1 MWKVISKAI
10 ILQFYSK
17 DTVVQFIYETI
28 LQLRIP
34 GWEWGNAE
42 IRESVQSAKG
52 IKFPFHGCT
61 HLSGAVRSVHPGTN
75 HVYRCSAQ
83 HDITKGVEKSPS
95 SMQKRKSIQV
105 MQLLFKILAISREK
119 RPIKEQNRIIFNDG
133 FCY

>member
-42 IRESVQSAKG
+42 IRKSVQSAKG

-61 HLSGAVRSVHPGTN
+61 HLSGAVRSVYPGTN
-75 HVYRCSAQ
+75 HVYCCSVQ
-83 HDITKGVEKSPS
+83 HDITKGVAKSPS

-105 MQLLFKILAISREK
+105 MQLLFKILAISCET
-119 RPIKEQNRIIFNDG
+119 RPIKEQNRIIFSDG